1 MKKGYSQ
8 VTTGHYVK
16 QSSYLMDYLAAH
28 GMEDLS
34 AVTLENIYAYI
45 RTLAARKQTAIP
57 SVWTHEELKRL
68 IGAIDRGSPKGKR
81 DYAIILIACRLGLRC
96 TDIKGLR
103 FENFNWAEKKLC
115 FVQSKT
121 KQPM

>member
-45 RTLAARKQTAIP
+45 RTLAGFTYKTVEQHLCSLRAFFRFLYQEGIVTVDFAAEMPMVKARKP
-57 SVWTHEELKRL
+57 DPLFLLYGHMR
-68 IGAIDRGSPKGKR
+68 
-81 DYAIILIACRLGLRC
+81 
-96 TDIKGLR
+96 
-103 FENFNWAEKKLC
+103 N
-115 FVQSKT
+115 
-121 KQPM
+121 